1 MSLSSKVSHMP
12 PKKKG
17 KSGAEGSMGST
28 LPSTVNDDYFIEF
41 QKALDCIKGHKAFHG
56 IIDRMPDSA
65 GGLAVFD
72 LEDMVKALNSKGHSY
87 TASGNFFWLDLL
99 FSTMRGVPF
108 NRTNIQLMVEHQFA
122 KPAIFAAPIEIA
134 VADVK
139 HFEPFGSWRSVTPE
153 EKLHAFVWAIHRD
166 ITAEPKVA
174 DKVIKEWATMAVK
187 ATFSFSLLVSED
199 GFPACSYFPRV

>member
-1 MSLSSKVSHMP
+1 MP

-28 LPSTVNDDYFIEF
+28 SPSTVNDDYFIEF

-56 IIDRMPDSA
+56 IIDRLPDSA

-72 LEDMVKALNSKGHSY
+72 LEEMVKALNSKAHSY
-87 TASGNFFWLDLL
+87 TASGNFFWVDLL

-108 NRTNIQLMVEHQFA
+108 NHTNIQLMVDHQFA

-139 HFEPFGSWRSVTPE
+139 HFEPFGGWRSVTPE
-153 EKLHAFVWAIHRD
+153 EKLHSFVWAIHRD
-166 ITAEPKVA
+166 ITAEPKVP
-174 DKVIKEWATMAVK
+174 DKVIKEWANMAVK

-199 GFPACSYFPRV
+199 GFPSCSCPCF